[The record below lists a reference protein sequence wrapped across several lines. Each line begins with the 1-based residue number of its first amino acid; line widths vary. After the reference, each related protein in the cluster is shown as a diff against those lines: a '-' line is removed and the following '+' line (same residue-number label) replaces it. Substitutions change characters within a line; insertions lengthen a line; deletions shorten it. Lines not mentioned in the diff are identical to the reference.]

1 MEPIE
6 IENSSEAKI
15 EETAA
20 GERSSRARWRPK
32 EILAQLPGTSSG
44 DDERSRSLPHPRSD
58 GEGAEMR
65 TP

>member
-1 MEPIE
+1 ME

-15 EETAA
+15 NETAA
-20 GERSSRARWRPK
+20 GKRYLRALGRLR

-44 DDERSRSLPHPRSD
+44 DDERSTPRPHPRSD
-58 GEGAEMR
+58 GEGTEVL